1 MQKRVTSADVARE
14 AGLSR
19 ATVSYVLNGD
29 PRQQI
34 PEPTRQ
40 RVHDAAARLGYRPYG
55 PARLLRGAKSRLV
68 LMFTPGLEHASDF
81 VAAGIITQLGDAL
94 SQSGLHLV
102 WQLGD
107 SEAQGASIDLAPAAV
122 LSSSRETDA
131 AFAQLRQQF
140 SVPVLPAFPGLDEF
154 IAGAAEAQVDHLVSR
169 GHGRLAFAAP
179 EQAELAPTSR
189 LRWAGVLRACE
200 RLSLPTPLE
209 FTLPAD
215 REGAVRALDS
225 LMQEDPEVSGVCAY
239 NDVVAFGVLA
249 AAADLGMAVP
259 GRVAVVGVDDHPLA
273 PLAVP
278 ALSTVRADVG
288 DFVKELAREV
298 TRAAGGDEPQPV
310 FLPMNSRAVPRAST

>member
-40 RVHDAAARLGYRPYG
+40 RVHEAAERLGYRPYG

-81 VAAGIITQLGDAL
+81 VAADIITSLGDAL
-94 SQSGLHLV
+94 SASGLHLV

-107 SEAQGASIDLAPAAV
+107 SEAQGASIDLAPAVV
-122 LSSSRETDA
+122 LSSARESDE
-131 AFAQLRQQF
+131 AFLQLRQQF
-140 SVPVLPAFPGLDEF
+140 SVPVLPAFPGLDGF
-154 IAGAAEAQVDHLVSR
+154 IAGAAEAQVEHLTAQ
-169 GHGRLAFAAP
+169 GRTTLAFAAP
-179 EQAELAPTSR
+179 EQPDLKPTAD
-189 LRWAGVLRACE
+189 LRWVGVTRTAT
-200 RLSLPTPLE
+200 RLGLPDPVR
-209 FTLPAD
+209 FAVPAD
-215 REGAVRALDS
+215 RDGAVRALSTLLDTHP
-225 LMQEDPEVSGVCAY
+225 DISGMCAY

-249 AAADLGMAVP
+249 AAADLGVAVP
-259 GRVAVVGVDDHPLA
+259 ERLAVVGVDNHSLG

-288 DFVKELAREV
+288 DFVRALAREV
-298 TRAAGGDEPQPV
+298 ARAAAGDDPETV
-310 FLPMNSRAVPRAST
+310 LLPTRSEVVRRKSS